1 MKQFI
6 FPMKNLKYFLILSLV
21 CTLGLKSCSVQKS
34 NTNKTLEIGTTY
46 QGGKI
51 FYLLQEGDIGYVA
64 GELHGLIVAPG
75 DQASEIEWGCFGTR
89 IKGANGTTIGTG
101 SQNTLAILA
110 SCNETKIAARVWDE
124 LVLEGYDDWF
134 LPSKDELNLLYL
146 KKDAINDFGDFY
158 YWSST
163 GYGGFNGWG
172 QDFFSGYQYGN
183 FDEYGYGYVRAIRA
197 F

>member
-1 MKQFI
+1 M
-6 FPMKNLKYFLILSLV
+6 KYFTYFLFLSLI

-34 NTNKTLEIGTTY
+34 NTDKTLEIGTPY
-46 QGGKI
+46 QGGI
-51 FYLLQEGDIGYVA
+51 LFYLFQEGDNGYRP
-64 GELHGLIVAPG
+64 GELHGLIAATE
-75 DQASEIEWGCFGTR
+75 DQATGIEWGCFGTR
-89 IKGANGTTIGTG
+89 IKGTNGTAIGTG
-101 SQNTLAILA
+101 VQNTLAILS
-110 SCNETKIAARVWDE
+110 SCNEAEIAARVCE
-124 LVLEGYDDWF
+124 ALVLAGYDDWF

-146 KKDAINDFGDFY
+146 NKDMITSLGDFF

-183 FDEYGYGYVRAIRA
+183 FDEYGYGYVRAIRT

>member
-1 MKQFI
+1 M
-6 FPMKNLKYFLILSLV
+6 PMQTYKYLLFLSLIGS
-21 CTLGLKSCSVQKS
+21 LGLKSCSVQKL
-34 NTNKTLEIGTTY
+34 NTDNTLDIGAPY
-46 QGGKI
+46 QGGI
-51 FYLLQEGDIGYVA
+51 LFYLFQEGDIGYVA
-64 GELHGLIVAPG
+64 GEWHGLIVAPS
-75 DQASEIEWGCFGTR
+75 DQSTEVEWGCYGTR
-89 IKGANGTTIGTG
+89 IKGANRTAIGTG
-101 SQNTLAILA
+101 AQNTLAILA
-110 SCNETKIAARVWDE
+110 DCSEAGIAARVCDE

-146 KKDAINDFGDFY
+146 NKDAISSFGNFY

-163 GYGGFNGWG
+163 EYGGFNGWG

>member
-1 MKQFI
+1 MRPFR
-6 FPMKNLKYFLILSLV
+6 YFLFLNLV
-21 CTLGLKSCSVQKS
+21 FTIGLKSCSVQKS
-34 NTNKTLEIGTTY
+34 KTNETLKIGTPY
-46 QGGKI
+46 QGGI
-51 FYLLQEGDIGYVA
+51 LFYLFQEGDIGYVS
-64 GELHGLIVAPG
+64 GELHGLVVAPN
-75 DQASEIEWGCFGTR
+75 DQSSEIEWGCFGTK
-89 IKGANGTTIGTG
+89 IKGTTKTAVGTG
-101 SQNTLAILA
+101 AQNTKAIIA
-110 SCNETKIAARVWDE
+110 SCNETQIAAKVCDE

-146 KKDAINDFGDFY
+146 NKDVITNFGDFY

-163 GYGGFNGWG
+163 AYGGFNGWG

>member
-1 MKQFI
+1 MKHI
-6 FPMKNLKYFLILSLV
+6 KYLLLFNLV
-21 CTLGLKSCSVQKS
+21 CILGWMNCSVQKS
-34 NTNKTLEIGTTY
+34 NTEKTLDIGTPF
-46 QGGKI
+46 QGGI
-51 FYLLQEGDIGYVA
+51 VFYLFQEGDNGYRL
-64 GELHGLIVAPG
+64 GELHGLIAATE
-75 DQASEIEWGCFGTR
+75 DQATEIEWGCYGTQ
-89 IKGANGTTIGTG
+89 IKGANGTIIGTG
-101 SQNTLAILA
+101 AQNTLAILA
-110 SCNETKIAARVWDE
+110 SCNEAGIAARACAE

-146 KKDAINDFGDFY
+146 NKDMITSLGDFF

-183 FDEYGYGYVRAIRA
+183 FDEYGYGYVRAIRT